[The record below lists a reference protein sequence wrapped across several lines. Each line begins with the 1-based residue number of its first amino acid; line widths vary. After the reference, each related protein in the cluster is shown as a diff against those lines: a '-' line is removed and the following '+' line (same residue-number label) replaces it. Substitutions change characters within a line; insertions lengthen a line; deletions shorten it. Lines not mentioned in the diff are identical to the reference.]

1 MKLDE
6 ALFNE
11 IDLNALFIL
20 LVVYRELGVTRAAE
34 RLNVKQPAISN
45 TLAKLRI
52 HFQDPLFVRHS
63 RGLKPTPKANE
74 IIRELAPALMKIQ
87 KILFATGRQARFSD
101 AR

>member
-6 ALFNE
+6 ALFIT

-52 HFQDPLFVRHS
+52 HFQDPLFIRHS

-74 IIRELAPALMKIQ
+74 IIRGLEPALMKIQ
-87 KILFATGRQARFSD
+87 KIFTCYGAASKV
-101 AR
+101 

>member
-6 ALFNE
+6 TLFIE

-45 TLAKLRI
+45 TLAKLDRKS
-52 HFQDPLFVRHS
+52 VV
-63 RGLKPTPKANE
+63 
-74 IIRELAPALMKIQ
+74 
-87 KILFATGRQARFSD
+87 
-101 AR
+101 

>member
-6 ALFNE
+6 ALFND

-52 HFQDPLFVRHS
+52 QFQDPLFVRHS
-63 RGLKPTPKANE
+63 RGLKPTPMANE
-74 IIRELAPALMKIQ
+74 IIRGLAPALMKIQ
-87 KILFATGRQARFSD
+87 KIFTCYGAASRV
-101 AR
+101 

>member
-6 ALFNE
+6 ALFTG

-20 LVVYRELGVTRAAE
+20 MVVYRERGVTRAAQ
-34 RLNVKQPAISN
+34 RLDVKQPAVSN

-63 RGLKPTPKANE
+63 RGLTPTPRANE
-74 IIRELAPALMKIQ
+74 IMRGLAPALMKIQ
-87 KILFATGRQARFSD
+87 EVLRAQES
-101 AR
+101 

>member
-6 ALFNE
+6 ALFTE

-20 LVVYRELGVTRAAE
+20 MVVYRERGVTRAAQ
-34 RLNVKQPAISN
+34 RLDVKQPAVSN

-63 RGLKPTPKANE
+63 RGLTPTPKANE
-74 IIRELAPALMKIQ
+74 IMRGLAPALMKIQ
-87 KILFATGRQARFSD
+87 EVLRA
-101 AR
+101 